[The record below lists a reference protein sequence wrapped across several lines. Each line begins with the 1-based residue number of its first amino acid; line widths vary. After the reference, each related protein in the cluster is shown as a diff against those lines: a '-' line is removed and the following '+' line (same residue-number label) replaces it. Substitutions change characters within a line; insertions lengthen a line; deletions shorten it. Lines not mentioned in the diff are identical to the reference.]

1 MKFKVGDRVAIY
13 TNHGRAVDEIQD
25 ITSTGVLLLHTMSA
39 HYKQCRLLKKRDHKR
54 MWVHHMD
61 YKNWQ
66 LKAHQLVIFSDPHDS
81 DYIEFVEVHRKVCQ
95 A

>member
-1 MKFKVGDRVAIY
+1 MKFKVGDRVAVY

-39 HYKQCRLLKKRDHKR
+39 HYKQCRLLKKKERRVLFLKKDPSGAG
-54 MWVHHMD
+54 
-61 YKNWQ
+61 YSNWYNLMET
-66 LKAHQLVIFSDPHDS
+66 LKPGERVEF
-81 DYIEFVEVHRKVCQ
+81 IEVLKKKVCQ